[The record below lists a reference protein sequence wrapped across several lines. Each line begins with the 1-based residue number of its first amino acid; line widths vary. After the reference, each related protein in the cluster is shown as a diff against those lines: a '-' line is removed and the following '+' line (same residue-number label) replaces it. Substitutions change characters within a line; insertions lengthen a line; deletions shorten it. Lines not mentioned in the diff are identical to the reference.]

1 MSIFAKLFILL
12 ILFIVLNI
20 ISIYTF
26 SYEKYF
32 SDTKKEFPL
41 DDNKGL
47 FDFFNKV
54 EYSNS
59 DFTITKIDGLL
70 VLSGTFSNQKIVNQV
85 VDILK
90 INRVSDIKFVQNS
103 KLDKKIL
110 ENIYELIDYL
120 KDFFDDGAKII
131 FENNTLKIY
140 GTLKDIAYKE
150 LILTKISNITSIH
163 TIVDIYEPIVVEDE
177 VIDNVNLD
185 NKIDILTKD
194 EIQLLINNT
203 IIENKIIFE
212 RRSVELTPNSKDS
225 VKKIADILNI
235 YNSYKVEIG
244 GHTDSRGNKELNKQI
259 SQDRANSVKSLLES
273 FGVESS
279 RITAVGY
286 GNEKPIAKDDKDGL
300 SEINRRVEFIIGE

>member
-1 MSIFAKLFILL
+1 MSIFTKLFILL

-20 ISIYTF
+20 VSIYTF
-26 SYEKYF
+26 SYEEYF
-32 SDTKKEFPL
+32 NDSKKEFPL
-41 DDNKGL
+41 DDSKGL

-70 VLSGTFSNQKIVNQV
+70 VLSGVFSNQNIVDQV
-85 VDILK
+85 IDLLK
-90 INRVSDIKFVQNS
+90 INKVSDIKFVQNS
-103 KLDKKIL
+103 KLDKKLL

-140 GTLKDIAYKE
+140 GTLKDITYKE
-150 LILTKISNITSIH
+150 LILTKISNITSFP
-163 TIVDIYEPIVVEDE
+163 TIVDINEPILIENE
-177 VIDNVNLD
+177 VIDNTNLD

-212 RRSVELTPNSKDS
+212 RRSVELTPDSKNS
-225 VKKIADILNI
+225 VKKIADILNR
-235 YNSYKVEIG
+235 YDSYKIEIG